1 MTGYLIIALVSLFG
15 AGLTLFSGFGLGT
28 LLMPVFAAF
37 FPVDVA
43 IALTA
48 IVHLLNN
55 LFKLFLLG
63 RRADLQIVLRFGLP
77 SIIAALAGAWMLSVI
92 SGAGNIAQYTI
103 GSHLFVITPVKL
115 IVALLLLLFVIL
127 ELQPGFKNRG
137 FDKKYMPLGGLLSG
151 FFGGLSGN
159 QGALRSAFLL
169 KAGLSK
175 ESFIATGV
183 VIACLIDISRLAV
196 YSNRFL
202 NHEWSANLPVL
213 LTALIPAFIGS
224 FLGSKLLKKANIQ
237 VVHVTVSVLLVV
249 FAILL
254 GLGII

>member
-1 MTGYLIIALVSLFG
+1 MTGYIIIALVSLFG

-28 LLMPVFAAF
+28 ILMPVFAAF

-55 LFKLFLLG
+55 VFKLLLLG
-63 RRADLQIVLRFGLP
+63 RKADLQIVLRFGLP
-77 SIIAALAGAWMLSVI
+77 SIIAALAGAWLLSFI

-103 GSHLFVITPVKL
+103 GSQLFVITPVKL

-127 ELQPGFKNRG
+127 ELHPGFKNRG

-183 VIACLIDISRLAV
+183 AIACLIDISRLAV
-196 YSNRFL
+196 YSSRFL
-202 NHEWSANLPVL
+202 NHEWSANLPLL

-224 FLGSKLLKKANIQ
+224 FLGSKLLKKVSIKL
-237 VVHVTVSVLLVV
+237 VHVTVSVLLIV
-249 FAILL
+249 FAALL